1 MHLLSAH
8 REQADFYRLGAVVF
22 QVEDEFQGFVLRW
35 VLCEVD
41 VVSICFGS
49 NPETAL
55 QTSRHLTAVEGIN
68 REGQEPVPG
77 S

>member
-49 NPETAL
+49 EN
-55 QTSRHLTAVEGIN
+55 RHTEVFEELGFKRGFVAIEHI
-68 REGQEPVPG
+68 